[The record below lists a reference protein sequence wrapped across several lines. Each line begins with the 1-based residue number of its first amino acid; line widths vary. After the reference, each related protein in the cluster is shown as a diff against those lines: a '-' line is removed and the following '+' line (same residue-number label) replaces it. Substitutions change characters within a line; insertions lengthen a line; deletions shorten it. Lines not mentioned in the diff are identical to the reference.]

1 MGYVKEPEGVD
12 FTVDSTPLKMEERKR
27 ISAIISHYKMA
38 GKKPSL
44 KKAASSSIKKTK
56 SKNIIL

>member
-1 MGYVKEPEGVD
+1 MGYIKEPEGVD

-27 ISAIISHYKMA
+27 ISAIISYYKMT

-44 KKAASSSIKKTK
+44 KKISSLPVKKN
-56 SKNIIL
+56 KNKITA